1 MDSPPAATIRL
12 GASWWY
18 RAAVCLATVLLAVG
32 FVTLHSAANPSG
44 VTTVTVL
51 AWGVAGLAMVWAWWD
66 AWRSPEGALHYAA
79 GDWVLARNGN
89 ETVGTLRV
97 AMDLN
102 VYLLVK
108 FIPQDARLH
117 NYSINMPQSPAIWLH
132 LEPRNARG
140 APHPT
145 HATLRA
151 ADWLALRRAVFA

>member
-32 FVTLHSAANPSG
+32 FVTLHSASNPS
-44 VTTVTVL
+44 VTTATAL
-51 AWGVAGLAMVWAWWD
+51 AWGAAGLAAVCAWWD
-66 AWRSPEGALHYAA
+66 AWRPQQGALHYAA

-132 LEPRNARG
+132 LEPRNGRG